1 MPSCE
6 HHEAEEKHRCV
17 KQQRFLPSN
26 GITHKSSEYCGHQV
40 TQNPTTRYENYII
53 IISLERHY
61 HNHTNPA
68 PLFLCDVEIIKY
80 GKGSED
86 DVVGGGAVLSPMTV
100 VVLDVLGAV
109 LQLVEDDA
117 GAGHAGPLQ
126 EAHQVDHEGASELLD
141 QATVA
146 LVSHLR
152 L

>member
-1 MPSCE
+1 MILTTLKS
-6 HHEAEEKHRCV
+6 HH
-17 KQQRFLPSN
+17 
-26 GITHKSSEYCGHQV
+26 
-40 TQNPTTRYENYII
+40 
-53 IISLERHY
+53 
-61 HNHTNPA
+61 HTNPA
-68 PLFLCDVEIIKY
+68 PLLLCDVEIIED
-80 GKGSED
+80 GEGSEN
-86 DVVGGGAVLSPMTV
+86 DVVGGGAVLSPVTV

-126 EAHQVDHEGASELLD
+126 EAHQVDHEGAAELLD